1 MNRLH
6 NLVEL
11 PHPDG
16 SCTWVLAL
24 TSQSHSQEQVAAHRF
39 PPTTLST

>member
-1 MNRLH
+1 MAVAL
-6 NLVEL
+6 
-11 PHPDG
+11 G
-16 SCTWVLAL
+16 FWLAVVL